1 MGDPGEAMDL
11 SVARGPGTQ
20 TSLGSA
26 AGPGGAARGWRAPRW
41 AASALEEAGGPA
53 PGAGS
58 ERPAWSPLPVPASNN
73 RYVCSR
79 QNKKGKRRVGA
90 ERVRPVGPRGAPGAG
105 GRPRGRPGPSRPAPP
120 VAAGRRR
127 AREDQPHLQGREE
140 RARGGLQRPEALLRK
155 HFPRTDRS
163 RQRSVVVLA
172 GAPRDAAG
180 ACPAAGRPPRPRHL
194 KARAALALRRARF
207 LAERGDHVPA
217 LLFPLVYALI
227 LIF

>member
-1 MGDPGEAMDL
+1 MLPGGPGRRRVWGARRGRGQRAGGRRPAGLPPPSRKPEGRPL
-11 SVARGPGTQ
+11 GRGPSGQ
-20 TSLGSA
+20 HGRLSLYLPLITVMFAHGKIKKGRGA
-26 AGPGGAARGWRAPRW
+26 PWGPGGGRQAPR
-41 AASALEEAGGPA
+41 P
-53 PGAGS
+53 
-58 ERPAWSPLPVPASNN
+58 
-73 RYVCSR
+73 
-79 QNKKGKRRVGA
+79 
-90 ERVRPVGPRGAPGAG
+90 
-105 GRPRGRPGPSRPAPP
+105 PGPSRPAPP

>member
-1 MGDPGEAMDL
+1 MLPGGPGRRRVWGARQGRGQRAGGGRPAGLPPPSKPEGRPL
-11 SVARGPGTQ
+11 GRGPSGQ
-20 TSLGSA
+20 HGHLSLYLPLITVMFAHGKIKKGRGAWEPSA
-26 AGPGGAARGWRAPRW
+26 CAPWGPGGGRQAPR
-41 AASALEEAGGPA
+41 P
-53 PGAGS
+53 
-58 ERPAWSPLPVPASNN
+58 
-73 RYVCSR
+73 
-79 QNKKGKRRVGA
+79 
-90 ERVRPVGPRGAPGAG
+90 
-105 GRPRGRPGPSRPAPP
+105 PGPSRPAPP